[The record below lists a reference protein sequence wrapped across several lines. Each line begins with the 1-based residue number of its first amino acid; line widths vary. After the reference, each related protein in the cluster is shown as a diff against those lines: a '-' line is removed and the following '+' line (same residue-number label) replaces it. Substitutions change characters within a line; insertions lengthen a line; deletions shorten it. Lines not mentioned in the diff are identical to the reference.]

1 MEVESPGL
9 LSAAGWFFG
18 SIAALGGRSP
28 KVKRAKVEVAVAV
41 EFEIEAE
48 AEAEDRSRH
57 KSERIPFESHSGP
70 NTSPSGRRTTRATRS
85 RTKHAQLDL

>member
-18 SIAALGGRSP
+18 SIAALRGRSP

-41 EFEIEAE
+41 AVEFEAE

-57 KSERIPFESHSGP
+57 KSERIPLEAQHEP
-70 NTSPSGRRTTRATRS
+70 QWKTHDARDTLAHKTRAVRPIKS
-85 RTKHAQLDL
+85 